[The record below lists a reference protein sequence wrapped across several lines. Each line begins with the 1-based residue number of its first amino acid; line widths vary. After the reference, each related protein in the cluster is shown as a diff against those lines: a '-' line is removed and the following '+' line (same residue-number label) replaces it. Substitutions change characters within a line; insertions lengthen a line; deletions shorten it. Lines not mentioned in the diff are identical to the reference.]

1 MRMSE
6 AVTGVLA
13 GGMTPFAGHSGAGIR
28 IAIVDSG
35 VHPDH
40 PHIRADRLEA
50 GISIAADGTIEHGDE
65 AALDRLGHGTAVT
78 AAIQEKAC
86 EAICLPIR
94 VFRERLAT
102 SAMALVTA
110 IQWAIAQQA
119 DIINL
124 SLGTVNAAH
133 RGIFAQAAASAA
145 EAGVLIIAAR
155 EANGQ
160 PCYPGALPQVLGV
173 GLDWECPRTGYRLE
187 QGIFM
192 ASGYPRPIP
201 GYQQQRNLHGISFA
215 VAQMSA
221 FAALAAEQARGD
233 RVPQRLSAIRHAL
246 LAEGVP
252 KQS

>member
-1 MRMSE
+1 MM
-6 AVTGVLA
+6 A
-13 GGMTPFAGHSGAGIR
+13 GGTAPFAGYNGAAIR

-40 PHIRADRLEA
+40 PHIRSDRLEA
-50 GISIAADGTIEHGDE
+50 GISISADGTIEHGDE
-65 AALDRLGHGTAVT
+65 ATLDQLGHGTAVA

-94 VFRERLAT
+94 VFRDRLAT
-102 SAMALVTA
+102 SAAALVTA

-124 SLGTVNAAH
+124 SLGSVNAAH
-133 RGIFAQAAASAA
+133 RDIFAQAAASAA
-145 EAGVLIIAAR
+145 DAGVLIIAAR
-155 EANGQ
+155 EANEQ

-173 GLDWECPRTGYRLE
+173 GLDWNCPRTGYRLE
-187 QGIFM
+187 HGIFM

-221 FAALAAEQARGD
+221 FAALAAEQTARD
-233 RVPQRLSAIRHAL
+233 PVLERPAAIRDAL
-246 LAEGVP
+246 LAEAVRMAP
-252 KQS
+252 